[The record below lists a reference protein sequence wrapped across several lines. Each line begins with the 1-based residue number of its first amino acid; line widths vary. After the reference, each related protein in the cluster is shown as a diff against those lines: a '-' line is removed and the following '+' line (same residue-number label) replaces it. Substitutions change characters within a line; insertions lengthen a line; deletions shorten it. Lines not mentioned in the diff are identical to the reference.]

1 MVMETE
7 GVKERGEG
15 AGFEMALC
23 PVARDG
29 VARDKHHGGG
39 VVMLLLMPNY
49 HFLLRSGVK
58 PVLSSAR
65 GGGTSTAVAA
75 FFETFFPLSDE
86 NAHDKKRG
94 HPVDQDHCRLPLTKT
109 SSHPRRL
116 QVFPRRKRQ
125 PEPAGVSTQQRLGLA
140 ATHGRIED

>member
-23 PVARDG
+23 PVARDI

-49 HFLLRSGVK
+49 LFLLSSGVK

-65 GGGTSTAVAA
+65 GGGTSMAVAA
-75 FFETFFPLSDE
+75 FFETFFPLFDE
-86 NAHDKKRG
+86 NDHDKKE
-94 HPVDQDHCRLPLTKT
+94 VTPLTKST
-109 SSHPRRL
+109 AVSPSQKHRVIRGDSEYFPAASGNQNQR
-116 QVFPRRKRQ
+116 VFQHNK
-125 PEPAGVSTQQRLGLA
+125 RLGLA
-140 ATHGRIED
+140 ATHGRIKD